1 MAHLYTADRLL
12 TEIKF
17 PSVFHRQKQRW
28 KPETRKIPNRM
39 ETRLSNMSND
49 QQGRSRKLS
58 ESEIESAISNLKVW
72 VVRNSK
78 LHRSFEFKN
87 FVEAF
92 AFMTEIALQA
102 EKMDHHPEWFNVYN
116 KVTIDLMTH
125 DANGISDRDIKL
137 ANIIDSI
144 FEKRKD

>member
-1 MAHLYTADRLL
+1 
-12 TEIKF
+12 
-17 PSVFHRQKQRW
+17 
-28 KPETRKIPNRM
+28 
-39 ETRLSNMSND
+39 MSND
-49 QQGRSRKLS
+49 QQKKPRKLS
-58 ESEIESAISNLKVW
+58 ESEIELAISDLRVW
-72 VVRNSK
+72 VVKNSK

-125 DANGISDRDIKL
+125 DVSSISDQDIKL
-137 ANIIDSI
+137 AKMINGI
-144 FEKRKD
+144 FEKKR